1 MANDEQGAR
10 LRRWTR
16 TEYDRLITHGVL
28 GEDERIELLD
38 GILVVREPQAARH
51 SAALVALEQT
61 LTGAFGPGFHV
72 RPQLPL
78 ALDDSSEPE
87 PDAVV
92 VRGEPWDYARAHPA
106 TPLLLVEIAETS
118 LAIDRDYKGS
128 LYARSGIADYWIV
141 NLADSALE
149 IYRVPAPAASAPFGW
164 EYRNRERLA
173 RGGSISPL
181 AASTA
186 VIAVAAL
193 LPPA

>member
-1 MANDEQGAR
+1 MADEDSGAR

-16 TEYDRLITHGVL
+16 TEYDRLIAHGVL

-38 GILVVREPQAARH
+38 GVLVVREPQAARH

-61 LTGAFGPGFHV
+61 LIATFGPGFHV

-78 ALDDSSEPE
+78 ALDDASEPE

-92 VRGEPWDYARAHPA
+92 VRGAPWDYARAHPT

-128 LYARSGIADYWIV
+128 LYARSGIADYWIL
-141 NLADSALE
+141 NLVDSVLE
-149 IYRVPAPAASAPFGW
+149 VYRDPAPAASAPFGW
-164 EYRNRERLA
+164 EYCNRERLA
-173 RGGSISPL
+173 RQASISPL
-181 AASTA
+181 AASSA
-186 VIAVAAL
+186 VIAVASL
-193 LPPA
+193 LPPT